1 VSGRIFAV
9 DCETTGTDPVRHVAW
24 DIALVGEDKSEHQWF
39 IKPDLKTA
47 DPMAL
52 RIGRYYERTAGLKP
66 SGTRANVAKWAKP
79 DEAAAEIACLLD
91 GATLLGHNPPFD
103 AAFIGAFL
111 RRHGHVLTADHHLI
125 DTGTLV
131 TGYLAG
137 ARRGFRDA
145 WEEDGRLAPAAGR
158 VVVTRYPEPMG
169 KHLADMA
176 RAVGVDPLGFE
187 QHTAIGDARL
197 ALAVYRAV
205 MGGGS

>member
-24 DIALVGEDKSEHQWF
+24 DIALVGEDKSEHQWY

-47 DPMAL
+47 DPVAL
-52 RIGRYYERTAGLKP
+52 RIGRYYERTAALRP
-66 SGTRANVAKWAKP
+66 SGTRANVSKWAKP
-79 DEAAAEIACLLD
+79 DEAAAQIACLLD

-103 AAFIGAFL
+103 AAFIGGFL
-111 RRHGHVLTADHHLI
+111 RRHGHVLTADHHQI

-131 TGYLAG
+131 TGWVAGQRSLA
-137 ARRGFRDA
+137 
-145 WEEDGRLAPAAGR
+145 EEANTDLRPW
-158 VVVTRYPEPMG
+158 PSG

-176 RAVGVDPLGFE
+176 RALGIDPLGFE

-197 ALAVYRAV
+197 AMAVYRAV
-205 MGGGS
+205 MGGER